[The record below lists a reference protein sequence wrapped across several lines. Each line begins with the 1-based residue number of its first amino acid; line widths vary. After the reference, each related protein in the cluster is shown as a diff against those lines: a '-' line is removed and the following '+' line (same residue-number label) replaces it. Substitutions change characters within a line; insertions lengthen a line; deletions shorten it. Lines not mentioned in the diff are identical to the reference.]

1 MKNGFR
7 TQPQPSKKQAQQQ
20 TSAELEN
27 LQMSVRVSQM
37 MIQQLMQNVKNMGDD
52 LGNAFNQLFELQ
64 YKYNAIQKHLNLD
77 SATLARIAN
86 EQRLEDFN
94 EASLKADLKEDLDRV
109 DVVDAD
115 STITITSTAT
125 DESGQDRGIFRSRL
139 KLSESGVPDLIT
151 KITGK
156 RIGEKVT
163 VALNGIDHEIELLS
177 IRSPKVT
184 TTPTQEE
191 LH

>member
-7 TQPQPSKKQAQQQ
+7 TQPQPSRKQAQQQ
-20 TSAELEN
+20 TNAELEN

-77 SATLARIAN
+77 SATLASIAN

-94 EASLKADLKEDLDRV
+94 EASVKADLKEDLDRV

-115 STITITSTAT
+115 STITITSSAT

-151 KITGK
+151 KLTGK

-163 VALNGIDHEIELLS
+163 VALNGINHEIELLS
-177 IRSPKVT
+177 IRSPKTVT
-184 TTPTQEE
+184 NTSQEE